1 MKMILLSLMTTILMI
16 LTTYK
21 LTVFM
26 KQPSGM

>member
-1 MKMILLSLMTTILMI
+1 MKMILPSLMTTILMI

-26 KQPSGM
+26 NQPSEM